1 MRIRADYGSILLAA
15 ERSHVTLRESK
26 VRGRDWQITLAPI
39 GDCYRR
45 YGQSSTSTGKHRRIN
60 AVCYH
65 GHLAFFRALY
75 RLAPAAIIRT
85 GMATYR
91 SAEELERDAHLA
103 GERNVGSEYC
113 PQRYA
118 DLCTCA
124 EYNVSGVLPTWQ
136 PDGSARYL

>member
-1 MRIRADYGSILLAA
+1 MKIRADYGSILTAA
-15 ERSHVTLRESK
+15 ERAYVAIKDAE

-45 YGQSSTSTGKHRRIN
+45 TGQSETATGKHRRIN

-75 RLAPAAIIRT
+75 RLAPDAVIRT

-103 GERNVGSEYC
+103 GERNVGSEYR

-118 DLCTCA
+118 DLCTCH
-124 EYNVSGVLPTWQ
+124 EYNDGGVLPTWQ
-136 PDGSARYL
+136 SDGTATYL

>member
-1 MRIRADYGSILLAA
+1 MKIKADYGSILTAA
-15 ERSHVTLRESK
+15 ERAHVALKAADT
-26 VRGRDWQITLAPI
+26 RGVWWQITLAPI
-39 GDCYRR
+39 GDSYRR
-45 YGQSSTSTGKHRRIN
+45 IGQNETSTGKHRRIN

-75 RLAPAAIIRT
+75 RLCPNAIVQT

-91 SAEELERDAHLA
+91 SAEELERDAPALA
-103 GERNVGSEYC
+103 DRNVGSEYR

-118 DLCTCA
+118 DLCTCH

-136 PDGSARYL
+136 PDGTAIYA